1 MRPAVKLVLALA
13 LTAGITPAALIAQQ
27 SGTTIIGQVTTG
39 NGVPLPAAA
48 VVVQGMGLGAA
59 THDNGQYTIVVAA
72 SRSLGQQV
80 TITARLI
87 GYAPKSVQITLKP
100 GTITQNFNLAS
111 NPLRLG
117 EVVVTGAGTSTT
129 REKLGNVINS
139 VDSTAISKSNESNLV
154 NALSAKAPGVT
165 IVSESGVPGSSAY
178 IRIRG
183 IKSLSGDGQPLFVV
197 DGVPIDNTTNVNGSS
212 LTGANTPNR
221 ASDINPNDI
230 ASVDILKGAA
240 AAAIYG
246 ARASN
251 GVVLITTKSGQS
263 GPTRYTLSST
273 YSVDDVNHSI
283 PLQTKYGQG
292 SNGVAGSCA
301 TPDCSAAS
309 GSWGPALAPGTPTYD
324 HFGEMFRTG
333 NSMNNHLSISGG
345 NDRTSF
351 FASGGRAAQNGV
363 IIGPNNY
370 YDRTDGR
377 LKATHLVFD
386 NLKVGGNI
394 SFADDRGASILRGGS
409 VSGLMLG
416 ALRTPPD
423 FNQYPYLSPT
433 TGLHRSYRFP
443 DPSPASLTRSRGYD
457 NPLFAVYENPS
468 TEETNRTIANVNAD
482 WQAKSWLRVQENL
495 GGDYFGD
502 SQLTGEAFTA
512 SESPLGLVR
521 RADLMH
527 LQIDQNLLA
536 TATHTFGDNLS
547 GSLTLGN
554 NVNSRRGRELN
565 ATGNGLIAPAP
576 FTLNNTVTQ
585 LATEYDYV
593 IHALSYFG
601 EATVDIYNQL
611 YLSGAIRNDGFST
624 FGASNPRA
632 SYPKA
637 SLAWTFTNALG
648 NTDHRGLLSF
658 GKLRASYGETGK
670 EPNVY
675 STLATLGRAVFA
687 SGYTDQ
693 LSSTQG
699 GYGGLVTSGTQGNNN
714 LKPERQKEFETGLDV
729 GLFNQMADAGI
740 TYYVDNS
747 TDVILSVPRPSTT
760 GFSAQLLNGAA
771 IRNRGWEATLNVRPI
786 TTTRLTWDIGA
797 QWAQNETR
805 VLSLNGA
812 SYIGAGGGTFS
823 EATPSATAGGTFAFR
838 GLGYVRCG
846 VTASTN
852 LKDAAGNP
860 VDLASA
866 CAGAP
871 RGAMYIAASGFPVND
886 PVNRVIGDPN
896 PHWTGSLHS
905 DVHFG
910 KWALSALLD
919 HKQGGMVANMTLGA
933 LNNFGTSKVTE
944 QRDVSRTFGTDFLP
958 GATVG
963 PGKGKAVQIGQS
975 WYTGLGSIYSGLGE
989 SFMEDGT
996 YTKLREISLTYSV
1009 TGAFVQRAGFSSAD
1023 LRISGRNLHTWT
1035 KYSGMDPETNLAGA
1049 DALVQGYD
1057 FFNMPQTRSF
1067 VFSIAL
1073 NR

>member
-1 MRPAVKLVLALA
+1 MRPAVKFVLALA
-13 LTAGITPAALIAQQ
+13 FSVGANPVAVFAQQ
-27 SGTTIIGQVTTG
+27 TGTTIVGQVTTG
-39 NGVPLPAAA
+39 NGVPLSSAA
-48 VVVQGMGLGAA
+48 VVVQGLGLGAV
-59 THDNGQYTIVVAA
+59 THDNGQFTIVVAA
-72 SRSLGQQV
+72 SRSLGQKV
-80 TITARLI
+80 TLTARLI
-87 GYAPKSVQITLKP
+87 GYAPMSVQITLTP
-100 GTITQNFNLAS
+100 GTVTQNFNLKT

-139 VDSTAISKSNESNLV
+139 VDSTVIAKSNETNLV
-154 NALSAKAPGVT
+154 NALSAKAPGVA
-165 IVSESGVPGSSAY
+165 VVAESGVPGSSAS
-178 IRIRG
+178 IHIRG

-197 DGVPIDNTTNVNGSS
+197 DGVPIDNSTNTNGGN
-212 LTGANTPNR
+212 LTSANTPNR
-221 ASDINPNDI
+221 ASDINPQDI

-251 GVVLITTKSGQS
+251 GVILITTKSGQP
-263 GPTRYTLSST
+263 GPTRYTLNSS
-273 YSVDDVNHSI
+273 YSVDDVSHGV

-292 SNGVAGSCA
+292 SNGAAGTCS
-301 TPDCSAAS
+301 TPDCSATS

-324 HFGEMFRTG
+324 HFNELFRTG
-333 NSMNNHLSISGG
+333 NTADTHLSISGG
-345 NDRTSF
+345 NDRTTF
-351 FASGGRAAQNGV
+351 FVSGGRTAQNGV
-363 IIGPNNY
+363 IIGPNNF

-377 LKATHLVFD
+377 LKATHQVFD
-386 NLKVGGNI
+386 NLKIGGNI
-394 SFADDRGASILRGGS
+394 SFADDRGASLLRGGS
-409 VSGLMLG
+409 VSGLLLG
-416 ALRTPPD
+416 GLRTPPD

-433 TGLHRSYRFP
+433 TGLQRSYRFP

-457 NPLFAVYENPS
+457 NPLFAVYDNPS
-468 TEETNRTIANVNAD
+468 TEETNRTIANANAD
-482 WQAKSWLRVQENL
+482 WQPKSWLQVKENF

-502 SQLTGEAFTA
+502 TQLTGESFTA
-512 SESPLGLVR
+512 SESPLGIVR

-527 LQIDQNLLA
+527 LQIDQNLVA
-536 TATHTFGDNLS
+536 IATHTFSDNFN
-547 GSLTLGN
+547 GTLTLGN
-554 NVNSRRGRELN
+554 NVNSRRGRELY

-601 EATVDIYNQL
+601 EASVDMYNQL
-611 YLSGAIRNDGFST
+611 YLTAAVRNDGFST

-637 SLAWTFTNALG
+637 SLAWNFTNALG
-648 NTDHRGLLSF
+648 NTEHRGLLSY

-675 STLATLGRAVFA
+675 STLATLGRATFA

-729 GLFNQMADAGI
+729 GLFNQMADAGL
-740 TYYVDNS
+740 TYYLDNS

-771 IRNRGWEATLNVRPI
+771 IRNKGFEATLNVRPI
-786 TTTRLTWDIGA
+786 TTARLTWEIGG

-823 EATPSATAGGTFAFR
+823 EATPSATVGGTFAFR
-838 GLGYVRCG
+838 GLGFVRCG
-846 VTASTN
+846 VTTSTN
-852 LKDAAGNP
+852 LKDKSGNP

-871 RGAMYIAASGFPVND
+871 RGAMYISASGFPVND

-905 DVHFG
+905 DLHFG

-919 HKQGGMVANMTLGA
+919 HKQGGMVANMTVGA

-944 QRDVSRTFGTDFLP
+944 QRDVSRTFGVDFLP
-958 GATVG
+958 GPTVG
-963 PGKGKAVQIGQS
+963 PGKGVPVQIGQS

-996 YTKLREISLTYSV
+996 YTKLREISVTYSV
-1009 TGAFVQRAGFSSAD
+1009 TGTVVKRAGFSSAD

-1035 KYSGMDPETNLAGA
+1035 KYTGMDPETNLAGA
-1049 DALVQGYD
+1049 SALVQGYD

-1067 VFSIAL
+1067 VFSVAL

>member
-1 MRPAVKLVLALA
+1 MRPVHKLMLTLVL
-13 LTAGITPAALIAQQ
+13 GVGVSPAAGLAQQ
-27 SGTTIIGQVTTG
+27 TGTTIVGQVTTG
-39 NGVPLPAAA
+39 NGVPLQSAA
-48 VVVQGMGLGAA
+48 VVVQGMGLGGV
-59 THDNGQYTIVVAA
+59 TRDNGRYTVEVSAA
-72 SRSLGQQV
+72 RSLGQQV
-80 TITARLI
+80 TLTVRLI
-87 GYAPKSVQITLKP
+87 GYAPESVQIVLKP
-100 GTITQNFNLAS
+100 GTITQNFNLKT

-129 REKLGNVINS
+129 REKLGNVINT
-139 VDSTAISKSNESNLV
+139 VDSSVIAKSNETNLV

-165 IVSESGVPGSSAY
+165 VVSESGVPGSSAY

-197 DGVPIDNTTNVNGSS
+197 DGVPIDNSTNVNGSA

-221 ASDINPNDI
+221 ASDINPDDI

-251 GVVLITTKSGQS
+251 GVVLITTKAGHS
-263 GPTRYTLSST
+263 GPTRYTLSSS
-273 YSVDDVNHSI
+273 YSVDDVNHAI

-292 SNGVAGSCA
+292 SLGVAGACS
-301 TPDCSAAS
+301 TPDCSATS
-309 GSWGPALAPGTPTYD
+309 GSWGPALAPGTPVYD
-324 HFGEMFRTG
+324 HFSELFHTG
-333 NSMNNHLSISGG
+333 NSANTHLTVSGG
-345 NDRTSF
+345 NDRTTF
-351 FASGGRAAQNGV
+351 YASGGRASQNGV
-363 IIGPNNY
+363 VIGPNNF
-370 YDRTDGR
+370 YDRTDAR
-377 LKATHLVFD
+377 LKATHMVFD
-386 NLKVGGNI
+386 NLKIGGNI

-416 ALRTPPD
+416 GLRTPPD
-423 FNQYPYLSPT
+423 FNQFPYLSTT
-433 TGLHRSYRFP
+433 TGLQRSYRFP
-443 DPSPASLTRSRGYD
+443 DPSPASFNRSRGYD
-457 NPLFAVYENPS
+457 NPLFALYENPS
-468 TEETNRTIANVNAD
+468 TEETNRTIANVDAT
-482 WQAKSWLRVQENL
+482 WTPKLWLTVKENF

-521 RADLMH
+521 RADLNH
-527 LQIDQNLLA
+527 LQIDQNLIA
-536 TATHTFGDNLS
+536 TATHTFSSNFNGT
-547 GSLTLGN
+547 LTVGN
-554 NVNSRRGRELN
+554 NVNSRRGRELD
-565 ATGNGLIAPAP
+565 ATGNNLIAPSP
-576 FTLNNTVTQ
+576 FSLNNTVTQ

-601 EATVDIYNQL
+601 EASLDAYNQL
-611 YLSGAIRNDGFST
+611 YLTAALRNDGFST

-637 SLAWTFTNALG
+637 SLAWNFTNAFG
-648 NTDHRGLLSF
+648 NTEHRGLLSY
-658 GKLRASYGETGK
+658 GKVRAAFGETGK

-675 STLATLGRAVFA
+675 STLATLGRATFA

-714 LKPERQKEFETGLDV
+714 LRPERQKEFETGLDV
-729 GLFNQMADAGI
+729 GLFNQMADAGL

-771 IRNRGWEATLNVRPI
+771 IRNKGWEATLNVRPV
-786 TTTRLTWDIGA
+786 TTARLTWDIGA

-812 SYIGAGGGTFS
+812 SYLAAGGGTFS
-823 EATPSATAGGTFAFR
+823 EATPSATVGGTFAFR
-838 GLGYVRCG
+838 GLGFVRCG
-846 VTASTN
+846 VTKSTN
-852 LKDAAGNP
+852 LKDKVGNP
-860 VDLASA
+860 IDLATA

-871 RGAMYIAASGFPVND
+871 NGALYIAASGFPIND

-896 PHWTGSLHS
+896 PHWTGNLHS

-910 KWALSALLD
+910 KWELSALLD
-919 HKQGGMVANMTLGA
+919 HKQGGMVANMTVGA
-933 LNNFGTSKVTE
+933 LNNFGTSAVTE
-944 QRDVSRTFGTDFLP
+944 QRDVMRTFGTDFMKGP
-958 GATVG
+958 TVG
-963 PGKGKAVQIGQS
+963 PGKGTPVSIGQS

-996 YTKLREISLTYSV
+996 YTKLREVSITYSLT
-1009 TGAFVQRAGFSSAD
+1009 GALVQRAGFSSAD

-1035 KYSGMDPETNLAGA
+1035 KYTGMDPETNLAGA

-1057 FFNMPQTRSF
+1057 FFNMPQTRSI
-1067 VFSIAL
+1067 VFGVSL